1 MYYFITELQKRP
13 DGIVNSTLTTRSSLA
28 TGLSYYYDRASK
40 AVTSQQF
47 TGVTL
52 ILADENGGIIEN
64 KFFGTM
70 YEAPVAPET
79 ERGDNSSEESHSLF
93 SN

>member
-1 MYYFITELQKRP
+1 MYYFIMELQKRP
-13 DGIVNSTLTTRSSLA
+13 DGIVNSTITARSSLA

-47 TGVTL
+47 TSVALTL
-52 ILADENGGIIEN
+52 QDEEGNIIEN
-64 KFFGTM
+64 KLFETQ
-70 YEAPVAPET
+70 YVAPET
-79 ERGDNSSEESHSLF
+79 EVGDNSSEESHSLF